1 MRRSS
6 VYVPYVRL
14 KEVLCLLVNIHVQA
28 ELVLVPE
35 VLKRPMD
42 YVNSILFRVS

>member
-14 KEVLCLLVNIHVQA
+14 KEVLCLLNIHVQA

-35 VLKRPMD
+35 GLKRPMD